1 MKTKVGRHVT
11 KINIRALSIVIK
23 VPSCFQITFDM
34 FNEQVHSRPEG
45 GPCFFNQY
53 QLRFQR
59 LLVLTNRCL
68 LQLYT
73 LIYTGGRG
81 GSGYCFYLVP
91 GMGSLFNHNRP
102 VLNVSCT
109 NKKRQKLEFPDFSPT
124 PPLYNGAVLTRKLA
138 KRQTAMRFYHIAH
151 ASDQGPRK

>member
-34 FNEQVHSRPEG
+34 FKEQVHSWPEG

-109 NKKRQKLEFPDFSPT
+109 NKKRQKLEFSDFSRH
-124 PPLYNGAVLTRKLA
+124 PPYT
-138 KRQTAMRFYHIAH
+138 MR
-151 ASDQGPRK
+151 SSQLLLNWQRLRGPHCPYTVVKGPY